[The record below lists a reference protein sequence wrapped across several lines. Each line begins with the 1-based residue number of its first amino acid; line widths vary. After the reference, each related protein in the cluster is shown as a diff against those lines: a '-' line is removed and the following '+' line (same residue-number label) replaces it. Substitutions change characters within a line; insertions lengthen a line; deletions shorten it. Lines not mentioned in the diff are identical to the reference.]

1 VDRLAPSR
9 PAGTRSTGL
18 LAVALPCTLWG
29 SVGLLVRQLD
39 LPAVVIADLRLG
51 FASLGVLLLGLLRA
65 GEVRLAPRGHWQRLA
80 LLGVLMAVNWWLFIL
95 AFQLTGIG
103 VTVVLS
109 FSWPLWLALSAHRLG
124 QERPR
129 LATMVALG
137 VSLAGMVLLAARG
150 GHAPA
155 ARDLAGM
162 AAALATSLLFA
173 VNLLVSRSVDAA
185 LPSATLNFWQTTIA
199 TAVLAPFTVLGQGG
213 VLDARSLAILVV
225 LGAVM
230 TGAAGTAF
238 VLGVRLL
245 TPTEI
250 GVVSYLEPVSAT
262 ILAALVLGEDPGVRG
277 DLGIALLIAAG
288 VWVVLRG
295 GGSPEAGRQGT
306 PDRPV
311 LSQPPAS
318 RRPPGRRRRS
328 CSWLRRR

>member
-1 VDRLAPSR
+1 VPPNQRGIVDRLAPSR

-29 SVGLLVRQLD
+29 AVGLLVRQLD
-39 LPAVVIADLRLG
+39 LPAVVIADLRLV
-51 FASLGVLLLGLLRA
+51 FASLGVLLLGLVRA
-65 GEVRLAPRGHWQRLA
+65 GEVRLAPHGHWQRLA
-80 LLGVLMAVNWWLFIL
+80 LLGVLMAANWWLFIL

-103 VTVVLS
+103 VTVALS

-129 LATMVALG
+129 LATMLALG
-137 VSLAGMVLLAARG
+137 VSLAGMALLAARG

-162 AAALATSLLFA
+162 AAALATSVLFA
-173 VNLLVSRSVDAA
+173 VSLLVSRSVDAA

-199 TAVLAPFTVLGQGG
+199 TAVLAPFAVLGRGG
-213 VLDARSLAILVV
+213 VLDARSLGILAV

-230 TGAAGTAF
+230 TGAAGTVF

-245 TPTEI
+245 SPTEI

-262 ILAALVLGEDPGVRG
+262 ILAALLLGEDPGVRG

-295 GGSPEAGRQGT
+295 GGG
-306 PDRPV
+306 DRPV

-318 RRPPGRRRRS
+318 RRRPGRRRRS
-328 CSWLRRR
+328 CSWRRRS